1 MKRNKHQPGIM
12 VNRQFESYND
22 WQAALWNAFDD
33 FYHADVGGYAMMRM
47 PTPGKSLEPTHSYN
61 LDFHDWK
68 LRVQERWRVES
79 GRDSQTRGAEEADFP
94 ENLWYYL
101 YERFLDATNRYY
113 TPRHKP
119 TTTSH
124 TPVINTSSDPG
135 LQSLNTNRD
144 F

>member
-1 MKRNKHQPGIM
+1 MKRNKHQPGI
-12 VNRQFESYND
+12 VVKRQFESYND

-101 YERFLDATNRYY
+101 YERFLDATNMYY
-113 TPRHKP
+113 TPRNKP

-124 TPVINTSSDPG
+124 TPVINTQPDPG